1 MTQFPVLKEMLL
13 EFDDDMFS
21 GVKQVLQD
29 TNVMWGKKGDE
40 DNADIEKARKS
51 AASRLP
57 PALAQ
62 DAKEAIESYM
72 ASMLPNLSAPADID
86 RMMRDV
92 NRKNSKAISLAL
104 REISNPNKGKIITL
118 GDRLLK
124 KMGDLGIITRLH
136 EKELEMQLKLATPR
150 LKRETTTF
158 VSQNVAQYSKLLML
172 DAKLG
177 FDDSAALRQLTGL
190 LAETTDGNG
199 ITKVD
204 IIDHTIGMLSV
215 IRANC
220 EKAAARVLPPAVD
233 PTPPA
238 TP

>member
-1 MTQFPVLKEMLL
+1 MHAK
-13 EFDDDMFS
+13 
-21 GVKQVLQD
+21 
-29 TNVMWGKKGDE
+29 
-40 DNADIEKARKS
+40 EKARKN

-86 RMMRDV
+86 RMLRDV
-92 NRKNSKAISLAL
+92 NRKNSKAIHLAL
-104 REISNPNKGKIITL
+104 REISNPNKGRIITL

-124 KMGDLGIITRLH
+124 KMGDLGIITRQH
-136 EKELEMQLKLATPR
+136 EKELEAQLKLAIPR

-158 VSQNVAQYSKLLML
+158 VSQNVAQYGKLLML

-177 FDDSAALRQLTGL
+177 FDDSTALRQLTDL
-190 LAETTDGNG
+190 LAKTTDGNS
-199 ITKVD
+199 ITKLD

-220 EKAAARVLPPAVD
+220 EKAAARVTPPEPEPPASG
-233 PTPPA
+233 TPPTA
-238 TP
+238 P